1 MKKKT
6 VKSVIFKS
14 YKGEYIRLR
23 VHLLVNFGLRAI
35 RSAVRGRIHFFLWN
49 FFSAEE

>member
-35 RSAVRGRIHFFLWN
+35 PVCCKGKNPFFLWN